1 MDEAV
6 KQKAEKLLKALDEA
20 IANGSWDETNF
31 ILIIGK
37 KLRVMRDTLAAQLKK
52 IDEEPT
58 SSASFIARQMAMQS
72 TLKQVFVGLYS
83 LDGVSLQAWERIIAN
98 LRRQMVSRP
107 VYENEADIQ
116 AMIKTK
122 EKKINEAYVSIYV
135 DPNSILDIGSDKIP
149 VDKLGKSMLV
159 LKDNA
164 INLENIDYFVH
175 ITGKYRYIRGKLIK
189 TEENQ
194 DS

>member
-58 SSASFIARQMAMQS
+58 SSASFLARQMAMQS

-107 VYENEADIQ
+107 VYENETDIQ
-116 AMIKTK
+116 AVIKTK

-135 DPNSILDIGSDKIP
+135 DPNSILDLGSDKIP
-149 VDKLGKSMLV
+149 VDKLGKPMLI
-159 LKDNA
+159 LKDNT
-164 INLENIDYFVH
+164 INLENIDYFMH
-175 ITGKYRYIRGKLIK
+175 LTGKYRYIRGKLIK
-189 TEENQ
+189 TDE
-194 DS
+194 

>member
-1 MDEAV
+1 MDETV

-37 KLRVMRDTLAAQLKK
+37 KLRVMRDTLAAQLKHL
-52 IDEEPT
+52 DEEPT
-58 SSASFIARQMAMQS
+58 GSASFLARQMAMQS

-83 LDGVSLQAWERIIAN
+83 LEGVSLLAWERIIAN

-107 VYENEADIQ
+107 VYENETDIQ

-135 DPNSILDIGSDKIP
+135 DPNSILDLGNEKMPI
-149 VDKLGKSMLV
+149 DKLGKPMLV

-164 INLENIDYFVH
+164 INLDNIDYFMH
-175 ITGKYRYIRGKLIK
+175 LTGKYRYIRGKLIK
-189 TEENQ
+189 TEE
-194 DS
+194 